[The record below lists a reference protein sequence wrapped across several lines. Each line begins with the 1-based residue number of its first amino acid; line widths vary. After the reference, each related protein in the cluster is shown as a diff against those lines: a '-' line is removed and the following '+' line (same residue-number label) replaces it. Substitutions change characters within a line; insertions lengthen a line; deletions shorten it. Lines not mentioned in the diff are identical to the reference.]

1 MFAFRQLHQKERVPG
16 GTSAATACQL
26 RCRYSSRT
34 LEADIGPPFFRSA
47 PAQRPQQAVRRPAL
61 PATLSY
67 AGCNGGSANTAA
79 RCRQNDGLSSAPGLN
94 VRGTAGDRSG
104 CGSHPPPLFFE
115 EVAGKV
121 AREMRYAEPGCS
133 VTLSMPAIPF
143 RLACSD
149 PDT

>member
-1 MFAFRQLHQKERVPG
+1 MFAFRQLHQKREGSRRHQRRHRLPVALPVQFAHPG
-16 GTSAATACQL
+16 S
-26 RCRYSSRT
+26 RYRP
-34 LEADIGPPFFRSA
+34 AVFRSA
-47 PAQRPQQAVRRPAL
+47 PAQRPQQAARRPAL

-115 EVAGKV
+115 EVAGEGGPRDEV
-121 AREMRYAEPGCS
+121 CRTGMQRHL
-133 VTLSMPAIPF
+133 VVPAIPF
-143 RLACSD
+143 SISV
-149 PDT
+149 